1 MISLLWI
8 QNCTSTNREYLA
20 AFGSF
25 TQHGQLFCTNRIQS
39 RECVHK
45 GSANLEGGPLNVGCE
60 DHQPQRLSCR
70 NGFTA
75 CLLQGT
81 FIPEE
86 TQLWSIEQA
95 DVFCPL
101 LLVLVL
107 TRKSGMFGQW
117 QSIQRGLPSRE
128 WKALGKFAWYIV
140 VHQERLLKSWR
151 ETWAHKT
158 VAVALWDGHRPHR
171 LTLTPQWS
179 LWCCWALRLLH
190 MPQPLWPLTMR
201 TVWRS

>member
-1 MISLLWI
+1 MPHGTNCFDSCYISKTSLTCRMISLLWK
-8 QNCTSTNREYLA
+8 QNWTSIDREYLA

-39 RECVHK
+39 RECVPK
-45 GSANLEGGPLNVGCE
+45 GSSHLEGGVLNVGCE
-60 DHQPQRLSCR
+60 DHQPQRLSCC

-107 TRKSGMFGQW
+107 TRKSGLFWAGT
-117 QSIQRGLPSRE
+117 INT
-128 WKALGKFAWYIV
+128 
-140 VHQERLLKSWR
+140 ER
-151 ETWAHKT
+151 A
-158 VAVALWDGHRPHR
+158 AI
-171 LTLTPQWS
+171 
-179 LWCCWALRLLH
+179 
-190 MPQPLWPLTMR
+190 
-201 TVWRS
+201 